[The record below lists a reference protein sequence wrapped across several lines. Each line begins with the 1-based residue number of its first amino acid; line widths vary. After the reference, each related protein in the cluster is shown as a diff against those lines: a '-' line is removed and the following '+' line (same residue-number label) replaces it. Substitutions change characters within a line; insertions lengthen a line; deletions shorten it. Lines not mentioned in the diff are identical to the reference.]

1 MEILNVGPMELLL
14 VLFLA
19 FIVMGPE
26 GMVDAAGKLGKTIR
40 KVINSSIWKEIT
52 GSYRDLSDFSEEII
66 RNTGL
71 EESINE
77 INELNNSL
85 VEFDKSNT
93 TKNQEAN
100 YIEETEKNMGKDPQ
114 MDSSR
119 NEYMLNWESENQIQ
133 SPDMEN

>member
-14 VLFLA
+14 ILFLA
-19 FIVMGPE
+19 FVVMGPE

-40 KVINSSIWKEIT
+40 KIINSSIWKEIT

-77 INELNNSL
+77 INELNNTV

-93 TKNQEAN
+93 TKNREAN
-100 YIEETEKNMGKDPQ
+100 NIAELEENKSSDPQ
-114 MDSSR
+114 VDSSR
-119 NEYMLNWESENQIQ
+119 SEHMLNWESENQIH